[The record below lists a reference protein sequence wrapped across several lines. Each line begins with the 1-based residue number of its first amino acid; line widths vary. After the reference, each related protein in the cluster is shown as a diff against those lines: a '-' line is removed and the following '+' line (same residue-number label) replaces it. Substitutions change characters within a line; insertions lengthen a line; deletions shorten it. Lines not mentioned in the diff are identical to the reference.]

1 MLGFSPC
8 YQPSM
13 SGTHNPR
20 SEPGYG
26 WSGQAARNRCTNSFE
41 MQHIQNPSLGK
52 NYRGENALIMYT
64 PINKPLSQA
73 RKAI

>member
-1 MLGFSPC
+1 
-8 YQPSM
+8 
-13 SGTHNPR
+13 
-20 SEPGYG
+20 
-26 WSGQAARNRCTNSFE
+26 

-73 RKAI
+73 